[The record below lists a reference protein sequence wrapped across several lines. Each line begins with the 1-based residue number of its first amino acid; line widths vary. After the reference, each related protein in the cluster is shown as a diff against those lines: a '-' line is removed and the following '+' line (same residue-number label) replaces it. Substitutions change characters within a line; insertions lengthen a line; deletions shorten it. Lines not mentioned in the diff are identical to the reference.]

1 MQKLKIFLL
10 AIFIAAGF
18 FGFGGLHKAKA
29 VQCSVDFNFNVTP
42 TEVGL
47 NGNITVSGWVRSKDY
62 NSQSSSSG
70 AGYCNVGLLGG
81 MVTNMVVIVSDN
93 YDLLKGMTE
102 PSLNP
107 LTNIQTAIS
116 AQTTRITKSFQISLN
131 RYDNT
136 SQLSFGPWSVNPAA
150 DNIRLGTLIPGY
162 GPGESFTLY
171 ARVIAVPA
179 TGLSEVLSEAS
190 PVTVNMKNQTY
201 ACLTANSSGQYVYA
215 CSPGGKS
222 NLSDVPN
229 NACSGKTAQ
238 VVDMDKCGSGAPI
251 YACVATDNK
260 YACSPSNKSDCS
272 DTTGCNTENKAK
284 CQQVSSDKCNTSAG
298 SSAVTPGAGAVSA
311 GGGDTSSGDCTDPNK
326 CLYNP
331 LPTDAL
337 TDMLLLIMQGFL
349 MIVGIWSVAFVIVGG
364 FKYVMSQ
371 GNEEAVT
378 AARKTITWAILGLV
392 IALMSFSIIAIVKN
406 IFKVETKK
414 IGISQQDQRK
424 L

>member
-18 FGFGGLHKAKA
+18 FNFGNLHNAKA

-70 AGYCNVGLLGG
+70 AGYCNIGLLGG
-81 MVTNMVVIVSDN
+81 MVTSVAVIVSDN

-107 LTNIQTAIS
+107 LTNIQTGIS
-116 AQTTRITKSFQISLN
+116 AQTSRITKSFQIPLN

-136 SQLSFGPWSVNPAA
+136 SQLPFGPWSINPAA
-150 DNIRLGTLIPGY
+150 PVARLGTIIPGY
-162 GPGESFTLY
+162 SPGESFTLY
-171 ARVIAVPA
+171 ARVVAIPSVGG
-179 TGLSEVLSEAS
+179 TGLSEVLSEAT
-190 PVTVNMKNQTY
+190 PITVNMKNQTY

-229 NACSGKTAQ
+229 NACAGKTAQ

-272 DTTGCNTENKAK
+272 DTTGCSAENKAK

-298 SSAVTPGAGAVSA
+298 TSSNPAAGATTPAS
-311 GGGDTSSGDCTDPNK
+311 GGGTNGDCTDPNK

-331 LPTDAL
+331 LPTDVL
-337 TDMLLLIMQGFL
+337 TDMLLLIIQAFL
-349 MIVGIWSVAFVIVGG
+349 MILGIWSVAFVIVGG
-364 FKYVMSQ
+364 FRYVMSQ

-378 AARKTITWAILGLV
+378 AARKTITWAILGLI

-406 IFKVETKK
+406 IFKVDTKTVNTGK
-414 IGISQQDQRK
+414 
-424 L
+424 